1 MDDSFCHICVSRF
14 SNMVDFWQPIFWL
27 YKCSVL
33 HFFFDNRAY
42 QIIKSI
48 ISKGDD
54 RPFSCLHPTL
64 ERNNRRN
71 NHERYTSNFEIAIFI
86 P

>member
-1 MDDSFCHICVSRF
+1 M
-14 SNMVDFWQPIFWL
+14 N
-27 YKCSVL
+27 
-33 HFFFDNRAY
+33 N
-42 QIIKSI
+42 
-48 ISKGDD
+48 SKGGGN
-54 RPFSCLHPTL
+54 RPFSCLYPTL